1 MDTINHKDIVSP
13 MLFKIMVEIGD
24 EIHINSRN
32 GIYTVSFI
40 YPNGVE
46 VNCKR
51 WISLHKQPMF
61 VEYEN
66 IKEFVVR
73 NKKLL
78 QTLDSQVSLN
88 LQQ

>member
-1 MDTINHKDIVSP
+1 MDTINYKDIISP

-88 LQQ
+88 L

>member
-1 MDTINHKDIVSP
+1 MDTINYKDIISP
-13 MLFKIMVEIGD
+13 MLFKIMIEIGD

-88 LQQ
+88 L

>member
-1 MDTINHKDIVSP
+1 MDTINYKDIISP
-13 MLFKIMVEIGD
+13 MLFKIMIEIGD
-24 EIHINSRN
+24 QIHLHSRN

-88 LQQ
+88 L

>member
-1 MDTINHKDIVSP
+1 MDTINYKDIISP
-13 MLFKIMVEIGD
+13 MLFKIMIEIGD
-24 EIHINSRN
+24 EIHLHNRN

-88 LQQ
+88 L

>member
-1 MDTINHKDIVSP
+1 MDTINYKDIISP

-24 EIHINSRN
+24 EIHIKSRN
-32 GIYTVSFI
+32 GCYTVSFI

-66 IKEFVVR
+66 IKEFVVHR
-73 NKKLL
+73 KKLL
-78 QTLDSQVSLN
+78 QTLHSQVSLN
-88 LQQ
+88 L

>member
-1 MDTINHKDIVSP
+1 MDTINYKDIISP
-13 MLFKIMVEIGD
+13 MLFKIMIEIGD
-24 EIHINSRN
+24 EIHLHNRN

-66 IKEFVVR
+66 IKSFVVH
-73 NKKLL
+73 NSKLKQDL
-78 QTLDSQVSLN
+78 AEQVSLN
-88 LQQ
+88 L